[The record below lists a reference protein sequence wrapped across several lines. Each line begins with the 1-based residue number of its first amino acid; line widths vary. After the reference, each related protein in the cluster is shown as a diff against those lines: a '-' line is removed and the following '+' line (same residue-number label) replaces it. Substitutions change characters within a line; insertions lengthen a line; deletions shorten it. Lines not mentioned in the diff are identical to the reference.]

1 MTETDSTAAHPTT
14 GKAKKARDPRLDFF
28 RGAALFIILIA
39 HMRENWLFD
48 WIPARFGVSDA
59 ADMFV
64 FISGYAAAI
73 AFGGSFLRHGW
84 LVGAAR
90 VAFRCAQLY
99 AAQIMTVLIVAFITA
114 LAVKQLGELH
124 YIDLAYLRLLF
135 EDPQQAV
142 IGIFTLTY
150 VPLFL
155 NIIPMYIVV
164 LAMIPVAMLV
174 ARIHPLLVSALSF
187 ALWALANRFEINLV
201 GDPSTNGPWYFNP
214 FAWQLIFFVGF
225 AISMGWIKAPARS
238 RALQGVAFGVVV
250 LGYLA
255 SYRGPAEVSALIDVY
270 RDWVVA
276 HSDKTYLDPLRVIH
290 FLATAYLA
298 ITLLQG
304 HERVLLRP
312 AFRVFVKCGQQALP
326 TFLAGIIVAILGGI
340 AFDVVGTG
348 FAAQVVVNAASFAIL
363 IANAYLVGWF
373 KAKPWSKPAPT
384 VAAPAAQPAAAP
396 AAALPPLRALAQ
408 E

>member
-1 MTETDSTAAHPTT
+1 MMNEIVSTTAHPTA
-14 GKAKKARDPRLDFF
+14 GRAKKARDPRLDFF

-90 VAFRCAQLY
+90 VAFRCVQLY

-114 LAVKQLGELH
+114 LAVRQLGEAH

-174 ARIHPLLVSALSF
+174 ARVHPLLVSALSF

-201 GDPSTNGPWYFNP
+201 GDPSTNGP
-214 FAWQLIFFVGF
+214 
-225 AISMGWIKAPARS
+225 
-238 RALQGVAFGVVV
+238 
-250 LGYLA
+250 
-255 SYRGPAEVSALIDVY
+255 
-270 RDWVVA
+270 
-276 HSDKTYLDPLRVIH
+276 
-290 FLATAYLA
+290 
-298 ITLLQG
+298 
-304 HERVLLRP
+304 
-312 AFRVFVKCGQQALP
+312 
-326 TFLAGIIVAILGGI
+326 
-340 AFDVVGTG
+340 
-348 FAAQVVVNAASFAIL
+348 
-363 IANAYLVGWF
+363 
-373 KAKPWSKPAPT
+373 
-384 VAAPAAQPAAAP
+384 
-396 AAALPPLRALAQ
+396 
-408 E
+408 

>member
-1 MTETDSTAAHPTT
+1 MSETFQATAHPA
-14 GKAKKARDPRLDFF
+14 GAKAKKPRDPRLDFF

-39 HMRENWLFD
+39 HMRENVLFD

-73 AFGGSFLRHGW
+73 AFGGSFVRHGF

-90 VAFRCAQLY
+90 VLFRCAQLY

-114 LAVKQLGELH
+114 LAVRGLEEPH

-135 EDPQQAV
+135 EDPMQAIV
-142 IGIFTLTY
+142 GIFTLTY

-164 LAMIPVAMLV
+164 LAMIPAAMLI
-174 ARIHPLLVSALSF
+174 ARVQPLLVSAVSF
-187 ALWALANRFEINLV
+187 ALWAIANALQFNLV

-214 FAWQLIFFVGF
+214 FAWQLLFFIGF

-238 RALQGVAFGVVV
+238 RALQGVAFAVVV

-255 SYRGPAEVSALIDVY
+255 SYRGPSEVSALVDTF
-270 RDWVVA
+270 RDWVTA

-304 HERVLLRP
+304 HERSLLRP
-312 AFRVFVKCGQQALP
+312 VFRVFIKCGQQALP
-326 TFLAGIIVAILGGI
+326 TFLAGIILAIIGGI
-340 AFDVVGTG
+340 AFDVIGTG
-348 FAAQVVVNAASFAIL
+348 FFAQVTINAASFALL
-363 IANAYLVGWF
+363 IGNAYLVAWF
-373 KAKPWSKPAPT
+373 KAKPWT
-384 VAAPAAQPAAAP
+384 RPAAAP
-396 AAALPPLRALAQ
+396 AHAHAPAKPATAPMPALAH

>member
-1 MTETDSTAAHPTT
+1 MSETVSATAHPAI
-14 GKAKKARDPRLDFF
+14 GKAKKPRDPRLDFF

-84 LVGAAR
+84 LIGAAR

-114 LAVKQLGELH
+114 LAVKHSGEAH
-124 YIDLAYLRLLF
+124 YVDLAYLRLLF

-164 LAMIPVAMLV
+164 LAMIPVAMMV
-174 ARIHPLLVSALSF
+174 ARIHPLLVSVLSF
-187 ALWALANRFEINLV
+187 ALWAIANRFEINLI

-238 RALQGVAFGVVV
+238 RALQGAALGVVV

-255 SYRGPAEVSALIDVY
+255 SYRGPAEVSALVDLY

-298 ITLLQG
+298 ITLIQG
-304 HERVLLRP
+304 HEQSLLHP
-312 AFRVFVKCGQQALP
+312 VFRVFVKCGQQALP

-340 AFDVVGTG
+340 AFDLVGTG
-348 FAAQVVVNAASFAIL
+348 FLAQAGVNVASFAIL

-373 KAKPWSKPAPT
+373 KAKPWSRPAPAGAAP
-384 VAAPAAQPAAAP
+384 VAPQIAAPAVAV
-396 AAALPPLRALAQ
+396 PPLRAVAQ